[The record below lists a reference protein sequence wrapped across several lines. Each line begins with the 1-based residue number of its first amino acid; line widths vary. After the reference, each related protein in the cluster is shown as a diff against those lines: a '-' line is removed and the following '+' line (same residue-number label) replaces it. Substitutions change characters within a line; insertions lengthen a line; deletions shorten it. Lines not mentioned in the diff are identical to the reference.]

1 MARIILIDDE
11 DAVRRTVRLA
21 LITDIFMPGQDGIV
35 TVRRIRKESPGVKV
49 IVVSG
54 GDSTGRLD
62 LRKDAELL
70 GAATSRRKPFSS
82 AELLRAVRDVV
93 GLGSEPPPR
102 NGGWRGVPF
111 FRAEERPPLAAGCP
125 GGPHPAQV
133 RAA

>member
-35 TVRRIRKESPGVKV
+35 TVRRIRKEAPGVKV
-49 IVVSG
+49 IAMSG

-70 GAATSRRKPFSS
+70 GAATSLRKPFSS
-82 AELLRAVRDVV
+82 AELLRAVRDVWALARNRRREMA
-93 GLGSEPPPR
+93 GRWWLLFFEPR
-102 NGGWRGVPF
+102 SAF
-111 FRAEERPPLAAGCP
+111 PLPWSTAAS
-125 GGPHPAQV
+125 
-133 RAA
+133 RTR

>member
-11 DAVRRTVRLA
+11 DAVRRTARLA

-70 GAATSRRKPFSS
+70 GAATSLRKPLSS
-82 AELLRAVRDVV
+82 AELLRAVQDVL

-102 NGGWRGVPF
+102 NGGEMVALLP
-111 FRAEERPPLAAGCP
+111 RPWSWGL
-125 GGPHPAQV
+125 
-133 RAA
+133 

>member
-35 TVRRIRKESPGVKV
+35 TVRRIRKEFPGVKV
-49 IVVSG
+49 IAVSG

-70 GAATSRRKPFSS
+70 GAATSLRKPFSS
-82 AELLRAVRDVV
+82 ADLLRAVRDVL
-93 GLGSEPPPR
+93 GLGSEPRPR
-102 NGGWRGVPF
+102 NGG
-111 FRAEERPPLAAGCP
+111 
-125 GGPHPAQV
+125 
-133 RAA
+133 

>member
-11 DAVRRTVRLA
+11 EAVRRTARLA

-35 TVRRIRKESPGVKV
+35 TVRRILKESPGVKV

-93 GLGSEPPPR
+93 GLGSEPPPL
-102 NGGWRGVPF
+102 NGGRCAAAFCSCDVVPTTS
-111 FRAEERPPLAAGCP
+111 
-125 GGPHPAQV
+125 
-133 RAA
+133 